1 MRHFIY
7 NTNESMVLISTT
19 EALIKS
25 PECKAYKFTPDNDVP
40 AIDGHNNGK
49 YDIYTVDE
57 LSDGYYKQIGDYEFI
72 EISKNNYENLYDRY
86 ARRTYKEL
94 CAKYKCI
101 EQERDRYT
109 KGELAKQRRVI
120 LADVLEYYKDEINIE
135 IADTAEER
143 YHDMLDKFTTETCPP
158 SHLCSLYRKYIDFEV
173 KKRILVFEETLLS
186 RCKDERIR
194 SVMDDFL
201 CDIKRHPL
209 FLMPVGNYVG
219 KEISD
224 FKNRFV
230 DALVNM
236 IGTRRGGH
244 EYYEVMRRA
253 GKLADLVEAELWNF
267 YWLSIAE
274 LERPETKDED

>member
-1 MRHFIY
+1 
-7 NTNESMVLISTT
+7 MVLISIT

-25 PECKAYKFTPDNDVP
+25 PECKAYKFTPDTDVP

-57 LSDGYYKQIGDYEFI
+57 LSDVYYKQIGDYEYI
-72 EISKNNYENLYDRY
+72 EISKNNYENLCDRY

-101 EQERDRYT
+101 EEERDRYT
-109 KGELAKQRRVI
+109 KEELAKQRYEI
-120 LADVLEYYKDEINIE
+120 LANVLEYYKDEINIE

-194 SVMDDFL
+194 SAMNDFL
-201 CDIKRHPL
+201 CDIKRRPL
-209 FLMPVGNYVG
+209 FLMSVGHYVG
-219 KEISD
+219 REISD

-236 IGTRRGGH
+236 IGTSRGRR
-244 EYYEVMRRA
+244 EYYETMKRA
-253 GKLADLVEAELWNF
+253 GRLADLIEAELWNF

-274 LERPETKDED
+274 LERPETKGED